1 LKQPDLKLPDLKARE
16 MAKTPNTPMIDDDG
30 KDAVFREV
38 DEELRREQMAK
49 IWQQYGTYI
58 LGVAA
63 LIVVG
68 VGGWKW
74 LESRRIAQIE
84 AASVKYDAA
93 NQLAANG
100 KADDAQAALTAI
112 AKSGADGY
120 GLLAKLRLA
129 AVAVNA
135 GKTDAA
141 VAAYEGI
148 AANKSG
154 DPILTDYAK
163 LQIASLK
170 LDKADWT
177 ESQNR
182 LIALTDNANPWRYA
196 ARELMGV
203 AAFKAGRFDDAK
215 KFLETLIADRKAPAS
230 IVERARIIMGTIVSA
245 ELSPAAAV
253 PPNSA
258 AKADGGSASVPANA
272 ATPEPAKADPK
283 KKK

>member
-1 LKQPDLKLPDLKARE
+1 
-16 MAKTPNTPMIDDDG
+16 MAKAPNTPTEVIDDG
-30 KDAVFREV
+30 KDAIFREV

-74 LESRRIAQIE
+74 LEGRSIAQIE
-84 AASVKYDAA
+84 ASSVKYDAA
-93 NQLAANG
+93 NQLAADG
-100 KADDAQAALTAI
+100 KADDAQAALNAI
-112 AKSGADGY
+112 AKTGPDGY

-129 AVAVNA
+129 ALAVNA
-135 GKTDAA
+135 GKTDDA

-196 ARELMGV
+196 ARELMGM

-215 KFLETLIADRKAPAS
+215 KFLETLLADRKAPAS
-230 IVERARIIMGTIVSA
+230 IAERARIIMGTIVSA

-258 AKADGGSASVPANA
+258 TKADSGASSVPANA
-272 ATPEPAKADPK
+272 ATTEPAKADPK

>member
-1 LKQPDLKLPDLKARE
+1 
-16 MAKTPNTPMIDDDG
+16 MAKTPSTPVTIEDDG

-58 LGVAA
+58 LGVAG
-63 LIVVG
+63 LIIVG

-74 LESRRIAQIE
+74 MESRRVAQIE
-84 AASVKYDAA
+84 AASIKYDAA
-93 NQLAANG
+93 NQLAAEG

-112 AKSGADGY
+112 AKSGTDGY

-135 GKTDAA
+135 GKTDDA
-141 VAAYEGI
+141 VAAYQGI
-148 AANKSG
+148 AADTNG
-154 DPILTDYAK
+154 DPILIDYAK

-177 ESQNR
+177 ETQNR

-196 ARELMGV
+196 ARELMGL

-215 KFLETLIADRKAPAS
+215 KFLETLIADRKVPAS

-245 ELSPAAAV
+245 ELSSAAAV

-258 AKADGGSASVPANA
+258 AKAESSSPADA
-272 ATPEPAKADPK
+272 AKTEPAKADPK

>member
-1 LKQPDLKLPDLKARE
+1 
-16 MAKTPNTPMIDDDG
+16 MAKTPNPPITIEDDG
-30 KDAVFREV
+30 KDAIFREV
-38 DEELRREQMAK
+38 DEELRREQLAK

-58 LGVAA
+58 LGAAA

-74 LESRRIAQIE
+74 LETRRIAQIE
-84 AASVKYDAA
+84 AASAKYDAA
-93 NQLAANG
+93 NQLAGEG
-100 KADDAQAALTAI
+100 KTDDAQAALTAI
-112 AKSGADGY
+112 AKSGDGY

-135 GKTDAA
+135 GKTDDA

-148 AANKSG
+148 AANKGG
-154 DPILTDYAK
+154 DPILTDFAK

-196 ARELMGV
+196 ARELMGL
-203 AAFKAGRFDDAK
+203 AAFKAGRFDDAR
-215 KFLETLIADRKAPAS
+215 KFLEILIADRKAPPS

-245 ELSPAAAV
+245 ELSPAATV

-258 AKADGGSASVPANA
+258 PKADGGASSVPADA
-272 ATPEPAKADPK
+272 AKTEPAKAEPK

>member
-1 LKQPDLKLPDLKARE
+1 
-16 MAKTPNTPMIDDDG
+16 MAKAPTTPTMTPGSSPKTSPKASHDVIDDS
-30 KDAVFREV
+30 KDAIFREV
-38 DEELRREQMAK
+38 DEELRREQLAK

-58 LGVAA
+58 LAVAG
-63 LIVVG
+63 LIIVG

-74 LESRRIAQIE
+74 QEARRIAQVE

-93 NQLAANG
+93 NQLAADG
-100 KADDAQAALTAI
+100 KADDAQAALMAI

-135 GKTDAA
+135 GKTDEA

-148 AANKSG
+148 AGNKSG

-182 LIALTDNANPWRYA
+182 LIALTDNANPWRYP
-196 ARELMGV
+196 ARELMGL
-203 AAFKAGRFDDAK
+203 AAFKAGRLDDAK
-215 KFLETLIADRKAPAS
+215 KFLGTLIADAKVPAS
-230 IVERARIIMGTIVSA
+230 IRSRADIMMGTIVSA

-253 PPNSA
+253 PPNSPTKAGDSSPADA
-258 AKADGGSASVPANA
+258 AK
-272 ATPEPAKADPK
+272 TEPAKADPK

>member
-1 LKQPDLKLPDLKARE
+1 MAVSNHGQYLRHDP
-16 MAKTPNTPMIDDDG
+16 MAKSPNTPTEVIDDG
-30 KDAVFREV
+30 KDAIFREV
-38 DEELRREQMAK
+38 DEELRREQLAK

-58 LGVAA
+58 LGAAA

-74 LESRRIAQIE
+74 LEARRIAQVE
-84 AASVKYDAA
+84 AASISYDAA
-93 NQLAANG
+93 NQLVADG
-100 KADDAQAALTAI
+100 KADDAHKALMAI
-112 AKSGADGY
+112 AKSGSDGY
-120 GLLAKLRLA
+120 AMLAKLRLA
-129 AVAVNA
+129 SVAVN
-135 GKTDAA
+135 GGRTDEA
-141 VAAYEGI
+141 VAAYEAI
-148 AANKSG
+148 AANRGG

-170 LDKADWT
+170 IDTADWT

-196 ARELMGV
+196 ARELMGL
-203 AAFKAGRFDDAK
+203 AAYKAGRFDDAR
-215 KFLETLIADRKAPAS
+215 KFLELLIADRKAPAS

-245 ELSPAAAV
+245 ELSPAATL

-258 AKADGGSASVPANA
+258 TKADGSVLSVPADA
-272 ATPEPAKADPK
+272 AKTEPAKADPK